1 MLENRFVE
9 FCRTFCKNLIDT
21 DYESFMTE
29 VLQELQKLRV
39 DEDLPDEFI
48 DRPISREEQRK
59 SNLKKSVSDV
69 EIVKVENYL

>member
-1 MLENRFVE
+1 
-9 FCRTFCKNLIDT
+9 
-21 DYESFMTE
+21 
-29 VLQELQKLRV
+29 LRV